1 MKPQRTPFWELLCE
15 LEERSRREQDASSAA
30 ATSCNSADEAS
41 SKTRCVGQGGAMFG
55 SYVEELAHRL
65 DEVALAGLCRA
76 DMAARAA
83 QLHGRQTSYVLAL
96 NCSGTAFVRSLH
108 PVPVVPRVNSD
119 KVQWSNR
126 KKQVND
132 DAEEDLHDQ
141 HCVQLLVRATADPC
155 ARAS

>member
-76 DMAARAA
+76 DMAARVA

-108 PVPVVPRVNSD
+108 TVPVASRVNSD
-119 KVQWSNR
+119 KVQ
-126 KKQVND
+126 
-132 DAEEDLHDQ
+132 
-141 HCVQLLVRATADPC
+141 
-155 ARAS
+155 